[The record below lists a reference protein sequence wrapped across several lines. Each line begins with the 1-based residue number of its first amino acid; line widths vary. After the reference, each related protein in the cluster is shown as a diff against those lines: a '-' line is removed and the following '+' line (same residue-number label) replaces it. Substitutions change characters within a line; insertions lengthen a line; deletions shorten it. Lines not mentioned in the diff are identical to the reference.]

1 MHPSRNSTSAR
12 KNATGESPSA
22 AATSVVSTDIDW
34 VETAPTSQA
43 PLMPVCSDGLSRRT
57 ITAVKNAYITTNHS
71 ARPSTHSSRA
81 GRNASATNSSCVP
94 STPVADDGEEARP
107 DRVVHQVGEQA
118 AREARQPQQRQPPQR
133 EV

>member
-34 VETAPTSQA
+34 VETAATSQA

-71 ARPSTHSSRA
+71 TRPSTHSSRA

-94 STPVADDGEEARP
+94 STPVAATMVKKPGPTEWFIRSASRRRGKRASRSSVSPHSAR
-107 DRVVHQVGEQA
+107 
-118 AREARQPQQRQPPQR
+118 
-133 EV
+133 